1 MNLRVPFLFQIQ
13 LMKRLVFLP
22 LTDLIG
28 LNYAYKNF
36 NMQNCLKTKVDL
48 GEIAQAETD
57 IINLKQK
64 AKDLRVQLS
73 EQLEKNDGF
82 VGDSSNQLHQ
92 TSTKLYALDY
102 FYFFFY
108 HCIFLC

>member
-1 MNLRVPFLFQIQ
+1 
-13 LMKRLVFLP
+13 
-22 LTDLIG
+22 
-28 LNYAYKNF
+28 
-36 NMQNCLKTKVDL
+36 MQNCLKTRVDL